1 MYIMYLWIHNYDF
14 FLSGEHS
21 KITLNTQNVFIE
33 STATDLHKVTFSLK
47 ESRFKPMGFLGC
59 HLILFSSNSGRM
71 TKCVL
76 RTVVQDAAIVVAIAS
91 RKRTVNVTD

>member
-1 MYIMYLWIHNYDF
+1 
-14 FLSGEHS
+14 
-21 KITLNTQNVFIE
+21 
-33 STATDLHKVTFSLK
+33 
-47 ESRFKPMGFLGC
+47 
-59 HLILFSSNSGRM
+59 M